1 MISPEALRPH
11 YARFLA
17 AQPGASGPRARVLLT
32 GHSHQAWPDVAR
44 AAQLEAYDDAAAH
57 VDEKWGPAF
66 AKADALRATIAARI
80 GAEAPEIAL
89 AASTHELVAR
99 FLSAL
104 DLRARPRLVTTSGEF
119 HSMHRQLTR
128 LAEEGVEVAFVPV
141 SAPAAPGASGSA
153 GDRATALAEGVES
166 LADRLAEA
174 LDERTSAVL
183 VSSVLF
189 ESASV
194 VPHLARLV
202 ARARGLGVHVLVD
215 AYHAFTVVPFSL
227 REIEGG
233 AGTPPDVYLVG
244 GGYKYAQWGEG
255 NCFLRV
261 PSGSTLRPV
270 YTGWFSD
277 FAHLDAARDG
287 ASAGRRVGYGVTPA
301 DRFAGSTYDP
311 TSHYRAC
318 AVSSFFAEQG
328 LTLEALRAISLR
340 QTGLLLGELEGVRG
354 IEIVTPRAPERR
366 GGFVA
371 LRVSPTGRAGQL
383 VEALRA
389 RGVVTDSRGD
399 VLRLGPA
406 PYVLDAELRRA
417 CAEIRALVTG

>member
-1 MISPEALRPH
+1 MISSEALRPH
-11 YARFLA
+11 YTRFLA
-17 AQPGASGPRARVLLT
+17 LRPGAPEGASRVLLT

-44 AAQLEAYDDAAAH
+44 AAQLEAFDDAAAH

-66 AKADALRATIAARI
+66 AKADDLRATIAARI

-104 DLRARPRLVTTSGEF
+104 DLRARPRLVATSGEF

-141 SAPAAPGASGSA
+141 SAGGSPGAA
-153 GDRATALAEGVES
+153 ALAEGVES
-166 LADRLAEA
+166 LADRLAAA

-202 ARARGLGVHVLVD
+202 ARARALGVHVLVD

-227 REIEGG
+227 REIEGDSR
-233 AGTPPDVYLVG
+233 DVYLVG

-261 PSGSTLRPV
+261 PPGSTLRPV

-277 FAHLDAARDG
+277 FAHLDAERDAAREPG
-287 ASAGRRVGYGVTPA
+287 TRVGYGVTPA

-318 AVSSFFAEQG
+318 AVSAFFAAQG
-328 LTLEALRAISLR
+328 LTLEALRASSLR
-340 QTGLLLGELEGVRG
+340 QTGLILGELEGVRG

-371 LRVSPTGRAGQL
+371 LRTPRASEL

-389 RGVVTDSRGD
+389 RDVLTDSRGD

-417 CAEIRALVTG
+417 CAEVRALVAG

>member
-11 YARFLA
+11 YSRFLA
-17 AQPGASGPRARVLLT
+17 ARPGVPEGDSRETRVLLT

-44 AAQLEAYDDAAAH
+44 AAQLEAFDDAAAH

-80 GAEAPEIAL
+80 GAVAPEIAL

-128 LAEEGVEVAFVPV
+128 LAEEGVEVAFVPI
-141 SAPAAPGASGSA
+141 SAPVAPGPSGSA
-153 GDRATALAEGVES
+153 GDRAAALAEGVES
-166 LADRLAEA
+166 LADRLAAA

-194 VPHLARLV
+194 VPHLTRLV
-202 ARARGLGVHVLVD
+202 ARARALGVHVLVD

-261 PSGSTLRPV
+261 PSGSTLRPI

-277 FAHLDAARDG
+277 FAHLDGAREPG
-287 ASAGRRVGYGVTPA
+287 TRVGYGVTPA

-318 AVSSFFAEQG
+318 AVSAFFAEQG

-354 IEIVTPRAPERR
+354 LEIVTPRAPERR

-371 LRVSPTGRAGQL
+371 LRVSPAGRASQL

-406 PYVLDAELRRA
+406 PYVTDAELRRA
-417 CAEIRALVTG
+417 CEEIRALVAG

>member
-11 YARFLA
+11 YTRFLA
-17 AQPGASGPRARVLLT
+17 VHPGASGPSARVLLT

-44 AAQLEAYDDAAAH
+44 AAQLEAFDDAATH

-80 GAEAPEIAL
+80 GAAAPEIAL

-141 SAPAAPGASGSA
+141 SAPGASGSA
-153 GDRATALAEGVES
+153 LDRAAALSEGVES

-202 ARARGLGVHVLVD
+202 ARARALGVHVFVD
-215 AYHAFTVVPFSL
+215 AYHAFGVVPFSL

-233 AGTPPDVYLVG
+233 AGAPPDVYLVG

-277 FAHLDAARDG
+277 FAHLDGAREPG
-287 ASAGRRVGYGVTPA
+287 TRVGYGVTPA

-318 AVSSFFAEQG
+318 AVSAFFAEQG
-328 LTLEALRAISLR
+328 LTLEALRACSLR

-371 LRVSPTGRAGQL
+371 LRVSPAGRASQL

-399 VLRLGPA
+399 ALRLGPA
-406 PYVLDAELRRA
+406 PYVTDAELRRA
-417 CAEIRALVTG
+417 CAELRALATG